1 MIKNSEERK
10 PVEDSEIKDRDKAS
24 ENLKILIVEDEAN
37 MRKSTVRLIKRKMPA
52 AKVIYAENGID
63 ASSKLENFIP
73 DLILVDIMMPWMH
86 GERFI
91 RYVRNTDRYS
101 KTRIIAITGL
111 SEDDLRVDA
120 VKDAGA
126 DRVVY
131 KPWED
136 EELVSAIKQ
145 TFIGSSS

>member
-1 MIKNSEERK
+1 MTRNFEERK
-10 PVEDSEIKDRDKAS
+10 PVEDGEIKTRDKAP

-37 MRKSTVRLIKRKMPA
+37 MRKSIVRLIKRKMPA

-63 ASSKLENFIP
+63 ASSKMESFIP

-86 GERFI
+86 GERLI
-91 RYVRNTDRYS
+91 RHVRNADRYS

-136 EELVSAIKQ
+136 EELLSVIKQ
-145 TFIGSSS
+145 ICINHLT